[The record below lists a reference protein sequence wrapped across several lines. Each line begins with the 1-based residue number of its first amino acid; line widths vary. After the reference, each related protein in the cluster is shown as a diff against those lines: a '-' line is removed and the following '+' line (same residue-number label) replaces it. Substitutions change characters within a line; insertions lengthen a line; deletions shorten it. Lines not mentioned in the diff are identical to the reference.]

1 MKHVLSLA
9 LCFVCL
15 HTAASRAVAAVD
27 ASGLTSQERQ
37 REITLRNRLC
47 SKKNL
52 DCDYVDAIFSDPR
65 LTLYPPPE
73 PAPAPTPAAQRARQ
87 RNPYLTER
95 FGLLTP
101 VSLERCR
108 SFVAAHALAF
118 DAAYKVYGVPRE
130 IICGHLRIET
140 DFGIPTGLS
149 PHPLGTVP
157 AVSRLVSLYVRNPR
171 HPRRGSSFV
180 HRQEFATNELGLL
193 IAAAAANDW
202 DLFAVPGS
210 TTGAI
215 GLSQFE
221 PSAFSVAVD
230 GDGDGKI
237 NLFDPEDAILSV
249 AHYLVTRGWDVSPD
263 HQKRAVYA
271 YYGGHYDSDPYKF
284 YMKAVLTYA
293 DGVRTYLRDH
303 PVETAVALAVEMPA
317 AEAEIAVAPAGAT
330 LSDTS
335 IDHPPAAN

>member
-1 MKHVLSLA
+1 MKHVLTLA
-9 LCFVCL
+9 LCFVFL
-15 HTAASRAVAAVD
+15 SAAASRAAAAVD
-27 ASGLTSQERQ
+27 ASGLSSLERQ
-37 REITLRNRLC
+37 RETTLRNQLC
-47 SKKNL
+47 SKRNL
-52 DCDYVDAIFSDPR
+52 DCDYVDAIFADPR

-73 PAPAPTPAAQRARQ
+73 PAPAPSPSAQRTRQ

-101 VSLERCR
+101 ASLERCR
-108 SFVAAHALAF
+108 SFIAAHSLAF

-140 DFGIPTGLS
+140 DFGIPTGLT
-149 PHPLGTVP
+149 PHPFGAIP
-157 AVSRLVSLYVRNPR
+157 AVSRLVSLYVRSPR
-171 HPRRGSSFV
+171 HPRRGSSFA
-180 HRQEFATNELGLL
+180 HRQEFAAHELGLL

-202 DLFAVPGS
+202 DLFEVPGS
-210 TTGAI
+210 PTGAI

-249 AHYLVTRGWDVSPD
+249 AHYLVTRGWDGSAD

-293 DGVRTYLRDH
+293 DGVRTYLQDH
-303 PVETAVALAVEMPA
+303 PIETAVALTVELPA
-317 AEAEIAVAPAGAT
+317 MQAAIAVPSAPSLPD
-330 LSDTS
+330 LSEN
-335 IDHPPAAN
+335 HPPAAN

>member
-1 MKHVLSLA
+1 MKHILTLA

-15 HTAASRAVAAVD
+15 SAAASRAVAAVD
-27 ASGLTSQERQ
+27 ASGLSSLERQ

-47 SKKNL
+47 ANKSL
-52 DCDYVDAIFSDPR
+52 DCDYVDAIFADPR

-73 PAPAPTPAAQRARQ
+73 PAPAPRPAAQKMRQ

-95 FGLLTP
+95 FGLLTNE
-101 VSLERCR
+101 SLERCR
-108 SFVAAHALAF
+108 SFIAAHALAF
-118 DAAYKVYGVPRE
+118 DAAYKFYGVPRE

-140 DFGIPTGLS
+140 DFGVPTGLS
-149 PHPLGTVP
+149 PHPLGTIP
-157 AVSRLVSLYVRNPR
+157 AVSRLVSLYVRNPQ
-171 HPRRGSSFV
+171 HPRRGSSLV
-180 HRQEFATNELGLL
+180 HRQEFAVHELGLL
-193 IAAAAANDW
+193 FAAAATNGW

-210 TTGAI
+210 PTGAI

-237 NLFDPEDAILSV
+237 DLFDPEDAILSV
-249 AHYLVTRGWDVSPD
+249 AHYLVTRGWDGSPD
-263 HQKRAVYA
+263 HEKRAVYA

-293 DGVRTYLRDH
+293 DQVRKYLQGH
-303 PVETAVALAVEMPA
+303 PIETAVALTVQLPAVQA
-317 AEAEIAVAPAGAT
+317 AIAVAPSGPSLPDAST
-330 LSDTS
+330 E
-335 IDHPPAAN
+335 HPPAVN